1 MPPTPRNPLSV
12 SHYFCVIE
20 GRRIAVQIVSTVP
33 DSFWS
38 QGSVH
43 ADFSTSGPQVI
54 RCFDVEVL
62 SKPSVDPLSMQRER
76 VPGGS
81 NTFQSKFELTM
92 TRAADTLG
100 ALASWALASL
110 EMELQRFSAA

>member
-1 MPPTPRNPLSV
+1 MLSCAFFTIYFLLAVSRTYSQVSGASNPRKPLSV

-43 ADFSTSGPQVI
+43 ADFSTS
-54 RCFDVEVL
+54 
-62 SKPSVDPLSMQRER
+62 SH
-76 VPGGS
+76 
-81 NTFQSKFELTM
+81 
-92 TRAADTLG
+92 TL
-100 ALASWALASL
+100 
-110 EMELQRFSAA
+110 F